1 MADHNGGRVNLVVV
15 ISGVP
20 RAEQVALG
28 APLSH
33 LVQQVLKESG
43 DHGRREEDFELR
55 TEDGRQLNLERSGRE
70 EGIHEGQ
77 TLFLNPR
84 AGAGG

>member
-1 MADHNGGRVNLVVV
+1 MADHKVGHINLVVV
-15 ISGVP
+15 VSGVP
-20 RAEQVALG
+20 RAERVELG

-33 LVQQVLKESG
+33 LVKDVLKESG
-43 DHGRREEDFELR
+43 DQGRHEDDFELR

>member
-1 MADHNGGRVNLVVV
+1 MADHHDGHINLVVV
-15 ISGVP
+15 VSGVP
-20 RAEQVALG
+20 RAERAELA

-33 LVQQVLKESG
+33 LVEHVLKESG
-43 DHGRREEDFELR
+43 DQGRHEDDFELR
-55 TEDGRQLNLERSGRE
+55 TEDGRQLNLQRSARE
-70 EGIHEGQ
+70 EGLHEGQ